1 MNAQSNSVNE
11 NENGKSVTTVTDEET
26 TVREIVKGTKGFVF
40 MDDVKR
46 VLDVAFATRKN
57 LILFGKGGYGKSEYA
72 LDYLEE
78 HNIEPYVITMGTG
91 MTTDRLFG
99 GLDLPTFNQH
109 GKIEYLVENSFMNH
123 EVVIFE
129 ELFDAPD
136 FILEQLKD
144 ILSAKVFRNGS
155 QIFELKTKVI
165 ICCTNKTREEFAKNT
180 SLKALMERFP
190 LEFEVKWANHTRI
203 TYQKLLETKLGF
215 ADPLLTYVLEQ
226 YAVGGHTISPRI
238 AIVAADLIDRCGPE
252 CLSFIADFNQKPELL
267 KGAIAKFKG
276 VIEMDNLLKEMEK
289 SAEEF
294 RKLKL
299 NNSTSISEGN
309 TMNKKLATSLA
320 KLKSIKVDDST
331 ITALTEQQKKYTK
344 IHDDNK
350 KQLDLLVHMI
360 EE

>member
-1 MNAQSNSVNE
+1 MNTLGVNDDVVV
-11 NENGKSVTTVTDEET
+11 VTVETEET
-26 TVREIVKGTKGFVF
+26 TENLKMVKGTKGFVF
-40 MDDVKR
+40 MDDVAK

-57 LILFGKGGYGKSEYA
+57 VILFGKGGYGKSEYA

-78 HNIEPYVITMGTG
+78 HGIKPYVITMGTG

-99 GLDLPTFNQH
+99 GLDLPTFNSH
-109 GKIEYLVENSFMNH
+109 GKIEYLVENSFMNS

-144 ILSAKVFRNGS
+144 ILSAKIFRNGS
-155 QIFELKTKVI
+155 QVFEIKTKVI

-203 TYQKLLETKLGF
+203 TYQKLLETKLGK

-267 KGAIAKFKG
+267 KGAISKFKG
-276 VIEMDNLLKEMEK
+276 VMEMDLLIKEMVQL
-289 SAEEF
+289 AETF
-294 RKLKL
+294 KPLKL
-299 NNSTSISEGN
+299 NSSASIAEGN
-309 TMNKKLATSLA
+309 SINKKLATALA
-320 KLKSIKVDDST
+320 KLRTIKVDDST
-331 ITALTEQQKKYTK
+331 VMALTEQQKKFTK

-350 KQLDLLVHMI
+350 KQLDLLVHMV
-360 EE
+360 ED